1 MKKLKLQL
9 EDLRIDSFQTTPTE
23 KRKGTVVGKE
33 NSILVTCE
41 SNCPTCEGTCWETC
55 PPTCDNP
62 CVTFESDACGD
73 AVTGYFSCLNTCTQ
87 TLPTHND
94 GINCI

>member
-9 EDLRIDSFQTTPTE
+9 EDLRIDSFQTTPVG
-23 KRKGTVVGKE
+23 KRKGTIVGKE
-33 NSILVTCE
+33 ASIVVTCE
-41 SNCPTCEGTCWETC
+41 SNCPTCEGTCYETC
-55 PPTCDNP
+55 PPSCGSYCETCDR
-62 CVTFESDACGD
+62 EACGD
-73 AVTGYFSCLNTCTQ
+73 AVTGWFSCLDTCTQ